1 MATTGAKTAEFER
14 ILLNYLFDDGAA
26 PMAGTENTDL
36 YIGLV
41 TGDPAVND
49 NAASAWHST
58 HEVAASAGYSRV
70 RLTAASMN
78 AASTAAG
85 DPFATTIDNVNEINF
100 GTSTVASWGDVT
112 GFIIA
117 TSSVIAET
125 GTYYYGIFDTPKSVA
140 DGDSVRIT
148 AGNLS
153 IEER

>member
-1 MATTGAKTAEFER
+1 
-14 ILLNYLFDDGAA
+14 
-26 PMAGTENTDL
+26 
-36 YIGLV
+36 
-41 TGDPAVND
+41 
-49 NAASAWHST
+49 
-58 HEVAASAGYSRV
+58 
-70 RLTAASMN
+70 MN